1 MWHGVWWCD
10 PERAMEPRSGP
21 RRVAAPLDC
30 VRSCT
35 PRLSFVRRCRV
46 VLVPFRLS
54 RRAFVSMPCIS
65 ESCPRHSD
73 VYLSLAV
80 RPRASGNAS
89 STDHDVESTIV
100 IGRCRRRVGTRILGR
115 AYSDLRAPLRSYTI
129 GLAWPLR
136 MRGRTTI
143 WSGRNEMN
151 LCCKDD
157 VGWVSL

>member
-1 MWHGVWWCD
+1 MFPCHVFR
-10 PERAMEPRSGP
+10 RAV
-21 RRVAAPLDC
+21 RVTLTC
-30 VRSCT
+30 IS
-35 PRLSFVRRCRV
+35 
-46 VLVPFRLS
+46 LS
-54 RRAFVSMPCIS
+54 RYGRVQAGT
-65 ESCPRHSD
+65 
-73 VYLSLAV
+73 LAV
-80 RPRASGNAS
+80 PIMMS
-89 STDHDVESTIV
+89 SIV
-100 IGRCRRRVGTRILGR
+100 IGPLSRRVGTRILGR